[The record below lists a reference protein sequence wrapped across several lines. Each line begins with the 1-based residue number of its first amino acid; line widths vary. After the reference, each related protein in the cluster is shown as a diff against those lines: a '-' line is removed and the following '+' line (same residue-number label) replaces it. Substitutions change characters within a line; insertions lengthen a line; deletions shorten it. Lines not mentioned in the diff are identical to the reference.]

1 MVVEEEL
8 REDEEALL
16 EELVRE
22 VDRRVHDAD
31 AVDADAVGD
40 VLDPD
45 RVQILHLL
53 AARLDEHLVVQVVP
67 VVGHEDPDEVVDVFE
82 AAVWQPGT
90 VDDEDKLREI
100 FLGTLQTIQRL
111 RMPSGMKGSEP
122 IEQLWDDEPDPAP
135 AQNSEDSNLPTSSLT
150 ESINDRNMH
159 RMYKKWRTFI
169 K

>member
-1 MVVEEEL
+1 ML
-8 REDEEALL
+8 SDARK
-16 EELVRE
+16 E
-22 VDRRVHDAD
+22 VQTEYN
-31 AVDADAVGD
+31 VDIYDQGTGAMP
-40 VLDPD
+40 LDNG
-45 RVQILHLL
+45 VNYEF
-53 AARLDEHLVVQVVP
+53 ALVVSY
-67 VVGHEDPDEVVDVFE
+67 EDPDEVIDLFQ